1 MSENIQTIFNML
13 GVKPNQRFKV
23 KCDYEIY
30 NDYYY
35 IDENLKFQ
43 IDKKDCVT
51 SLTTLDAIRGDI
63 EIIHSIVLSEKE
75 QKIINSL
82 FELGFHYIAR
92 DNDRGY
98 TLYAYKT
105 LPEQDY
111 FYSWTSNDM
120 GYVKIEEIED
130 NLFDFIKIKDNKPF
144 FIDEYV
150 KNNKEYKKYETDEKK
165 IKEKMVGIY
174 SQAKKKCDNLNCNE
188 CDYVNYISCNEK
200 MFIDELIANNFTF
213 LKESSINN
221 SEFPIEKFQDPEG
234 STLRK

>member
-23 KCDYEIY
+23 KCDYETY

-43 IDKKDCVT
+43 IDKEDYVT

-63 EIIHSIVLSEKE
+63 EIIQTPILSDKE

-82 FELGFHYIAR
+82 FELGFHYMAR

-105 LPEQDY
+105 LPEQDH
-111 FYSWTSNDM
+111 FYSWNTNEMD
-120 GYVKIEEIED
+120 YVKIDETED
-130 NLFDFIKIKDNKPF
+130 NLFDFIKIKNNEPF

-150 KNNKEYKKYETDEKK
+150 DSVNNDEKYETDKNKIEEK
-165 IKEKMVGIY
+165 IIEIY
-174 SQAKKKCDNLNCNE
+174 YKADKKCDDLTCEECPYERCNHIM
-188 CDYVNYISCNEK
+188 CDK
-200 MFIDELIANNFTF
+200 AMFIDELIANNFTF
-213 LKESSINN
+213 LK
-221 SEFPIEKFQDPEG
+221 SEE
-234 STLRK
+234 